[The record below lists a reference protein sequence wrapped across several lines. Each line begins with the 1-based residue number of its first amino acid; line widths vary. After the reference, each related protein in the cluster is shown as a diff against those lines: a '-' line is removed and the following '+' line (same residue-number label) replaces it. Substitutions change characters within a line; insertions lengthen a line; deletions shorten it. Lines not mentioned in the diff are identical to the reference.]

1 MQEKKLS
8 RMKELIL
15 LLNRASRAYY
25 QDAREIMSDHEYD
38 ALYDELQRLE
48 KETKVTLS
56 GSPTMQVGYQIL
68 SSLPKVRHDRPM
80 LSLDKTK
87 DREAL
92 REWLSSQ
99 EGVLSW
105 KLDGLTVVMT
115 YENGLL
121 TQALTRGNGEVGEQ
135 ITENARTFSGIPLH
149 IPYKGKL
156 VIRGEAVISYA
167 DFEELNSTLS
177 PEEQYKNPRN
187 LCSGSVRQ
195 LNSEITAARRV
206 HYLIYTLVSSE
217 DAPGDRPFPD
227 RLKSRQLEALAEMGF
242 ETVEWVRVR
251 QETVLDAVSDF
262 AARITNQR
270 FPSDGLVL
278 TFDDLEYSASL
289 GRTAK
294 FPKDSIA
301 FKWKDETAQTVLRAV
316 EWQTSRTGLINPVA
330 IFDPVELEGTTVQR
344 ASVHNLSIIEELK
357 LGIGDRIRVY
367 KANMIIPQLSEN
379 LTCSNTLQIPA
390 ECPRC
395 GAETQVVQSHEA
407 KVLVCSNP
415 SCPAKIHRT
424 FVHFTSRGAM
434 NIEGLSEA
442 TLDRFIEAG
451 FLKEFPDLY
460 RLKEH
465 REAICQMEGFGEKS
479 ADKLLAAIENSRHT
493 ESYRLLAAL
502 GIPGVGS
509 AGAKLLSA
517 HFDSDL
523 RRIMDAGEEE
533 IAAIS
538 GFGEI
543 GAHKVRAFFDN
554 EENRRITLELI
565 EQLEFEKTPI
575 RQEQTL
581 SGSTFVITGSLNH
594 FENREA
600 LAAEIEKRGGKVS
613 SSVSTKTSYLIN
625 NDAESKSSK
634 NQKARQLEI
643 PILTEDELL
652 QMF

>member
-1 MQEKKLS
+1 
-8 RMKELIL
+8 MKELIL

-115 YENGLL
+115 YENGRL

-167 DFEELNSTLS
+167 DFEEINSTLS

-251 QETVLDAVSDF
+251 QETVLNAVSDF

-517 HFDSDL
+517 HFDSDI

>member
-167 DFEELNSTLS
+167 DFEEINSTLS

>member
-1 MQEKKLS
+1 
-8 RMKELIL
+8 
-15 LLNRASRAYY
+15 
-25 QDAREIMSDHEYD
+25 MSDHEYD

-115 YENGLL
+115 YENGRL

-167 DFEELNSTLS
+167 DFEEINSTLS

-242 ETVEWVRVR
+242 ETVEWVRVC

-465 REAICQMEGFGEKS
+465 RESICQMEGFGEKS

-517 HFDSDL
+517 HFDSDI

-565 EQLEFEKTPI
+565 KQLEFEKMPI

-634 NQKARQLEI
+634 IKGQDSLKF
-643 PILTEDELL
+643 P
-652 QMF
+652 F